1 MPTSSLV
8 RDALFETGR
17 IWPVRPGPVTR
28 DQRLGHDPL
37 RRIPGT
43 GASRHYRLA
52 GDTPATSAGISAC
65 AGMGGRVLSHPQ
77 EEPLT
82 TAGAAELRA
91 RPGPAGSWG
100 HERLIGWRCL

>member
-52 GDTPATSAGISAC
+52 ATRRPRPRESA
-65 AGMGGRVLSHPQ
+65 RVPVWVVVS
-77 EEPLT
+77 
-82 TAGAAELRA
+82 
-91 RPGPAGSWG
+91 
-100 HERLIGWRCL
+100 